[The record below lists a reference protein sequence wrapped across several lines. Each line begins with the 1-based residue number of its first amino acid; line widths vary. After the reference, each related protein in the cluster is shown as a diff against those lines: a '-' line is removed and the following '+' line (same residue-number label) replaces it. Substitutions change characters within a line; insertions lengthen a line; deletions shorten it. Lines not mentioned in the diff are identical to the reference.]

1 MILQGFA
8 RPHKCK
14 FFNYQKLIF
23 EKQKTLSV
31 LRNKHIMNSLNSEYK
46 QISSVFRQ
54 NRFQNMT
61 CYVEAKRMEALLK
74 NKC

>member
-1 MILQGFA
+1 
-8 RPHKCK
+8 
-14 FFNYQKLIF
+14 
-23 EKQKTLSV
+23 
-31 LRNKHIMNSLNSEYK
+31 MNSLNSEYK